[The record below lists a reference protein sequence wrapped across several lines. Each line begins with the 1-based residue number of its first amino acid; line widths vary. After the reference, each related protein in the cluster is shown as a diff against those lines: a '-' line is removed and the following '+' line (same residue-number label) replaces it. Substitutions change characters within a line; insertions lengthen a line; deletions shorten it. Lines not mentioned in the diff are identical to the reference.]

1 MSEIK
6 NNGQEMNQNELEKAA
21 GGASGGYFVYTVVKG
36 DTLGRIASAYGVTVR
51 DLVRWN
57 NIADPNLILIGQKL
71 RIY

>member
-1 MSEIK
+1 MSENK
-6 NNGQEMNQNELEKAA
+6 NEMNVNELEKAA
-21 GGASGGYFVYTVVKG
+21 GGAASRYIVYTVVKG